1 MSEREEVSR
10 FLARAYGR
18 MELPSKC
25 MRRQKEKIL
34 GRYSGVQFW
43 TS

>member
-18 MELPSKC
+18 MELPSKYI
-25 MRRQKEKIL
+25 RQKEKIL